1 MKRPSF
7 GGQRKSRTPDGLAVE
22 VPASGTEVAAMLP
35 DGGAPSSAAPD
46 AVEPRPFVP
55 GDHSNPYVGSFR
67 WKVFQTF
74 ENPGYSNMA
83 KVISLVVM
91 LTILVS
97 TLTFILE
104 SEACNVTSFL
114 PGYPTL
120 GAFQV
125 IEIIAVSIFSM

>member
-7 GGQRKSRTPDGLAVE
+7 GGQRKSRTPDSLSVE
-22 VPASGTEVAAMLP
+22 VPASGTEIAAMLP

-46 AVEPRPFVP
+46 AVEPRQFVP